1 MKVWKA
7 TMSVSWEVAAMY
19 KLLSANLT
27 RLWKNKTFWIVS
39 LLVLFLSVGNMLN
52 SCQRAAALTTIQ
64 LQDSYFMLA
73 PVLGI
78 FCAVFSGL
86 FLGTEYSDGGIRNK
100 LSVGH
105 TRVTIYLANLL
116 ICFTATLCFSAVW
129 LAGGLIGIPVL
140 GAWKL
145 EPSVLLLYFLL
156 ILLLAAVHSAI
167 AAFISILCTNK
178 ALAAVVSILFSL
190 ALLLCASL
198 IDSRLY
204 EPEFISDIMFSEN
217 GLQMQIGDPVPNPL
231 YVGGALRAVLEFL
244 LLFLPTGQEMKL
256 AQLDVSHP
264 GLMLLCSAGI
274 TAAVT
279 VSGILLFRKKDLK

>member
-1 MKVWKA
+1 MC
-7 TMSVSWEVAAMY
+7 

-39 LLVLFLSVGNMLN
+39 LLVLFLSAGNILN
-52 SCQRAAALTTIQ
+52 YCQRAAAITTIQ
-64 LQDSYFMLA
+64 LEDSYFMLA

-105 TRVTIYLANLL
+105 TRITIYLANLL
-116 ICFTATLCFSAVW
+116 VCFTATLCFSAVW

-190 ALLLCASL
+190 ALLLCASI

-204 EPEFISDIMFSEN
+204 EPEFISDIEFSVN
-217 GLQMQIGDPVPNPL
+217 GIQLGEPIPNPL
-231 YVGGALRAVLEFL
+231 YVSGALRAVFEFL

-264 GLMLLCSAGI
+264 VLMLLCSAGI

-279 VSGILLFRKKDLK
+279 VGGILLFRKKDLK